1 MYTKPIRSGV
11 SKPALLGLVVLLAII
26 FFSAAVLLR
35 PVSHSSSSTSSIST
49 QSLAPPTTET
59 ASSLTTQVNS
69 TETASGPANTSQLV
83 VLETSIPN
91 SIDPATGFFSG
102 EDEVMTNVYQGLV
115 LYNYTSFSVFAPI
128 LASNW
133 TVSSTYTNYTFMLR
147 PQARFADGDS
157 FNSSTVWFNFY
168 RDIVMNQAG
177 ASYFTNLL
185 YNGSQAFSTGYALPW
200 GAISALQSVGYQF
213 SNTNS
218 TLRQVQ
224 AAQVLATILSNFDPS
239 NKTVMN
245 IMDYP
250 NQAVVVLSNYEVV
263 FNLINPYINFLQV
276 LATPGA
282 FQVDPLFVDQHGGVE
297 PNQQNTYL
305 NTRAMGT
312 GPYQVKSYVQG
323 QVLTMVQNMN
333 YWVKNLPSSQMNI
346 MLTQPRIPVIIIEY
360 ETSASQLIQ
369 GIKSNFAAL
378 LGGPPI
384 PALSVTDI
392 PSVMNYAGVDIVSL
406 PNAAKFLFLMAV
418 FDTEQYPYNITG
430 FREAVAHAINYTQ
443 IISSVTNGYG
453 EAYVGPISPGLPYY
467 NPNALEPYTY
477 NPSYSIQLLGSLGF
491 RLDLPNGTIIN
502 PNGAAPHLSITY
514 ISSDAA
520 EAKAAQ
526 EIQIMLSQVGL
537 QFGLNP
543 ITSSTLFS
551 SISQPGTALSYPG
564 FLLWYW
570 FPSWLDPV
578 YQDLVVQTNVQ
589 YGGIAGDVSWFNNSL
604 VNNLTSNIVFQT
616 NPSVINRTVAQVYNI
631 VYSEVPDVWLYALV
645 PYWVQRSYLSGVIY
659 NPGILGFYYPLM
671 YYNTP

>member
-1 MYTKPIRSGV
+1 MHTIPTRSGL
-11 SKPALLGLVVLLAII
+11 SKPTLLGLII
-26 FFSAAVLLR
+26 ILVIIILSAAILLR
-35 PVSHSSSSTSSIST
+35 PVSHSISPTSSLSSQSTLPPTSETLSST
-49 QSLAPPTTET
+49 A
-59 ASSLTTQVNS
+59 AAVNS
-69 TETASGPANTSQLV
+69 TTIATGPANSSQLV

-115 LYNYTSFSVFAPI
+115 LYNYTSFSTFAPI

-133 TVSSTYTNYTFMLR
+133 TISSAYTNYTFTLR
-147 PQARFADGDS
+147 TQADFANGDS
-157 FNSSTVWFNFY
+157 FNASVAWFNFY
-168 RDIVMNQAG
+168 RTIVMNQAG

-185 YNGSQAFSTGYALPW
+185 YNGSQAFSTGYALPR
-200 GAISALQSVGYQF
+200 GIVGALQSVGYQF
-213 SNTNS
+213 SDTNS
-218 TLRQVQ
+218 TLRQEQ
-224 AAQVLATILSNFDPS
+224 AAQVLASILSNFDTS
-239 NKTVMN
+239 NTTVKD
-245 IMDYP
+245 IMSYP
-250 NQAVVVLSNYEVV
+250 HQAVVVLSNYDVM
-263 FNLINPYINFLQV
+263 FNLVNPYVDFLQV

-282 FQVDPLFVDQHGGVE
+282 FQVDPTFVDQHGGVA

-305 NTRAMGT
+305 NTHTMGT

-333 YWVKNLPSSQMNI
+333 YWVKKLPSSQSNV
-346 MLTQPRIPVIIIEY
+346 MLTEPHIPVIIIEY
-360 ETSASQLIQ
+360 ETSASQLTQ
-369 GIKSNFAAL
+369 GIKSNFASL

-392 PSVMNYAGVDIVSL
+392 PSVMNYPGVDIVSL

-418 FDTEQYPYNITG
+418 FDTEQYPYNITS
-430 FREAVAHAINYTQ
+430 FREALAHAINYTQ

-453 EAYVGPISPGLPYY
+453 QAYVGPISPGLPYY
-467 NPNALEPYTY
+467 NPGDLEPYTY
-477 NPSYSIQLLGSLGF
+477 DPSYSIQLLSSLGF
-491 RLDLPNGTIIN
+491 RLNLPNGTTIN
-502 PNGAAPHLSITY
+502 ANGPAPHLSITY

-520 EAKAAQ
+520 EAKVAQ
-526 EIQIMLSQVGL
+526 EMQIMLSQVGL
-537 QFGLNP
+537 QFSLNA

-551 SISQPGTALSYPG
+551 SISQPGTASSYPG

-589 YGGIAGDVSWFNNSL
+589 YGGIAGDVSWFNNSV
-604 VNNLTSNIVFQT
+604 VNNLTANIAFET

-631 VYSEVPDVWLYALV
+631 VYKEVPDIWLYALV

-671 YYNTP
+671 YYNTV

>member
-218 TLRQVQ
+218 TLRQV
-224 AAQVLATILSNFDPS
+224 
-239 NKTVMN
+239 
-245 IMDYP
+245 
-250 NQAVVVLSNYEVV
+250 
-263 FNLINPYINFLQV
+263 
-276 LATPGA
+276 
-282 FQVDPLFVDQHGGVE
+282 
-297 PNQQNTYL
+297 
-305 NTRAMGT
+305 
-312 GPYQVKSYVQG
+312 
-323 QVLTMVQNMN
+323 
-333 YWVKNLPSSQMNI
+333 
-346 MLTQPRIPVIIIEY
+346 
-360 ETSASQLIQ
+360 
-369 GIKSNFAAL
+369 
-378 LGGPPI
+378 
-384 PALSVTDI
+384 
-392 PSVMNYAGVDIVSL
+392 
-406 PNAAKFLFLMAV
+406 
-418 FDTEQYPYNITG
+418 
-430 FREAVAHAINYTQ
+430 
-443 IISSVTNGYG
+443 
-453 EAYVGPISPGLPYY
+453 
-467 NPNALEPYTY
+467 
-477 NPSYSIQLLGSLGF
+477 
-491 RLDLPNGTIIN
+491 
-502 PNGAAPHLSITY
+502 
-514 ISSDAA
+514 
-520 EAKAAQ
+520 
-526 EIQIMLSQVGL
+526 
-537 QFGLNP
+537 
-543 ITSSTLFS
+543 
-551 SISQPGTALSYPG
+551 
-564 FLLWYW
+564 
-570 FPSWLDPV
+570 
-578 YQDLVVQTNVQ
+578 
-589 YGGIAGDVSWFNNSL
+589 
-604 VNNLTSNIVFQT
+604 
-616 NPSVINRTVAQVYNI
+616 
-631 VYSEVPDVWLYALV
+631 
-645 PYWVQRSYLSGVIY
+645 
-659 NPGILGFYYPLM
+659 
-671 YYNTP
+671 